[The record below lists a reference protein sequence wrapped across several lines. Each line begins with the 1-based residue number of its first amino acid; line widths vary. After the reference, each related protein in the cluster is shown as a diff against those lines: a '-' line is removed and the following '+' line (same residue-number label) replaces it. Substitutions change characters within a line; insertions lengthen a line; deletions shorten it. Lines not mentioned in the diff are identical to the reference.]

1 MMSEGETGIEDIIS
15 SYNCVKILSLI
26 LLYGCD
32 SVINT
37 ITLCYLSYVLFCTFE
52 IQ

>member
-1 MMSEGETGIEDIIS
+1 MMSGGETGIEDRIL
-15 SYNCVKILSLI
+15 SYNCEKNLSLI

-32 SVINT
+32 SIINT